1 MLDGI
6 LMIVIGALAAMSL
19 ISVMVKDSEKLLN
32 VIVPF
37 QGYLGIV
44 AFIWGIWG
52 IIECILGLSWIAHWP
67 IWWITLLA
75 ISLVELVIGFILGFS
90 LLSKY
95 VLSKNEEA
103 KKKAEEMLA
112 KLTPYK
118 VTLGLIGIGA
128 GVWALIYNIVIRNL
142 INL

>member
-19 ISVMVKDSEKLLN
+19 ITAMVKDSEKLLN

-52 IIECILGLSWIAHWP
+52 IISCILGLSWIGQWP
-67 IWWITLLA
+67 IWWITLLI
-75 ISLVELVIGFILGFS
+75 ISLVELVIGFMLGFS

-112 KLTPYK
+112 KLSPYK
-118 VTLGLIGIGA
+118 VTLGLIGMGA
-128 GVWALIYNIVIRNL
+128 GVWALIYNIIIRN
-142 INL
+142 IIKM

>member
-1 MLDGI
+1 MVEGL
-6 LMIVIGALAAMSL
+6 LMIVIGAIAAMSL
-19 ISVMVKDSEKLLN
+19 ITTIVKDSEKLLN

-52 IIECILGLSWIAHWP
+52 LISCILGLGWIAQWP
-67 IWWITLLA
+67 IWWITLLVM
-75 ISLVELVIGFILGFS
+75 SLAETVIGFMLGFG

-103 KKKAEEMLA
+103 KKKAEETLA
-112 KLTPYK
+112 KLAPYK
-118 VTLGLIGIGA
+118 VTLGMIGIGA
-128 GVWALIYNIVIRNL
+128 GVWSLIYNLIIRN
-142 INL
+142 IIKM